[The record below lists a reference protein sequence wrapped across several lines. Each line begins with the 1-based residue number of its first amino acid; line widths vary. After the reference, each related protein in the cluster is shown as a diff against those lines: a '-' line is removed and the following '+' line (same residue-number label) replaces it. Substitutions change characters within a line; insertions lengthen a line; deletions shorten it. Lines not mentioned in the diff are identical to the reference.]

1 MIKVT
6 QAWLCIPPFNPV
18 PFWVVSSSDKEKPW
32 YQNFLV
38 LTDFGKKL
46 AKNLMLTDC
55 YVEVDLFLE
64 QFGTW

>member
-6 QAWLCIPPFNPV
+6 QAWLCIPPFNPA
-18 PFWVVSSSDKEKPW
+18 PFWIVSSSDKEKPW
-32 YQNFLV
+32 YWNVLV

-55 YVEVDLFLE
+55 YVEVELF
-64 QFGTW
+64 